1 MTPKSKI
8 DFVDLNDDT
17 KNNELTIRTTEHDFL
32 PVCDKNFSNIYGIIK
47 IKTILK
53 SFEADFNVIECLKK
67 TCWNLT
73 TYLLKPLIN
82 PITKFQKNKKK
93 SWSYN

>member
-32 PVCDKNFSNIYGIIK
+32 PVCDKNFSNIHGIIK
-47 IKTILK
+47 
-53 SFEADFNVIECLKK
+53 
-67 TCWNLT
+67 
-73 TYLLKPLIN
+73 
-82 PITKFQKNKKK
+82 NKKPSSK
-93 SWSYN
+93 VLSRLQKWLKT

>member
-8 DFVDLNDDT
+8 DFIDLNDDK

-32 PVCDKNFSNIYGIIK
+32 PVCDKNFANIYGIIK

-53 SFEADFNVIECLKK
+53 SLEAESIIVENLKQNMLEPYYIPIETPL
-67 TCWNLT
+67 LT
-73 TYLLKPLIN
+73 QLQNFKRT
-82 PITKFQKNKKK
+82 KK
-93 SWSYN
+93 SWAYY